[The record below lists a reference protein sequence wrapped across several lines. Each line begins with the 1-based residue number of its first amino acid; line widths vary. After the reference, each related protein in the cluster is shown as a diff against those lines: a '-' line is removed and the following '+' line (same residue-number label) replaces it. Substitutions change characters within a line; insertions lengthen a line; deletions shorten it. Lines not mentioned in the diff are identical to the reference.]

1 MVVKR
6 YSVVIG
12 LLEYHFFAVKKVVH
26 FAFLLLLCWLDGGLD
41 CWLAGWP
48 AGQHDGCWAQGSLS
62 GMSGWPTI
70 VVQVTRENKVLD
82 WTGAMMKLWVTY
94 FIASTSYGRETKTY
108 NSEFN

>member
-12 LLEYHFFAVKKVVH
+12 LLEYHFFAVKKSCSFSISIAVVL
-26 FAFLLLLCWLDGGLD
+26 AG
-41 CWLAGWP
+41 WLAGLLAGWL